1 MVTCNA
7 PRYQF
12 LNPVIIRV
20 VTFPTYIMGER
31 WILDISD
38 IENPVEVDS
47 LIRYRTTTALWES
60 AARGAMT

>member
-31 WILDISD
+31 ILDISD

-47 LIRYRTTTALWES
+47 LIRYRTTTAKWSNDVGTAKL
-60 AARGAMT
+60 